1 MSETLKDCNFDKVNK
16 CQGKNSGGHAGTIRS
31 VPGGLCA
38 KLTKTEMGKEVKF
51 YQKHQLEGFHML
63 DNFVPRFGGFC
74 VDPETDKKY
83 ISVENIKDGFD
94 EPWEMDVK
102 IGLRSASRDEL
113 RGRMGN
119 LRGGL
124 KKQVHILLDNYFST
138 SGEYGFRVEN
148 FSRDKEYQKL
158 ESKKM
163 MPSHVFKIYF
173 QYDATGKILKN
184 FIKKME
190 QFYRIIMENGFEN
203 YFLIASSLLFVY
215 DKNNAVNKNYNVSIK
230 MIDFDHSNIIDLSNI
245 SLNNKHF
252 LRVNEYRYGA
262 LTLMKELK
270 YYYIDR
276 SPDKSLFGKSML
288 TMTSNKSLNP
298 EVNGAKRATKSNI
311 IKAIKMHRKS
321 FTTKKRR

>member
-1 MSETLKDCNFDKVNK
+1 MSDLKDCSFDKVNK

-38 KLTKTEMGKEVKF
+38 KLTKNEGGNEVKF
-51 YQKHQLEGFHML
+51 YQKHQENGFKDL
-63 DNFVPRFGGFC
+63 NNFIPKFGGFC
-74 VDPETDKKY
+74 IDPETDKKY

-102 IGLRSASRDEL
+102 IGLRSASRNEL

-119 LRGGL
+119 FRGAL
-124 KKQVHILLDNYFST
+124 KKQVHILMDNYFST

-163 MPSHVFKIYF
+163 LPGHIFKIYF
-173 QYDATGKILKN
+173 QYDTTGKILKN
-184 FIKKME
+184 FIKKIE
-190 QFYRIIMENGFEN
+190 EFYKIIMKDGFDN

-230 MIDFDHSNIIDLSNI
+230 MIDFDHSTIADISKLSH
-245 SLNNKHF
+245 SNKHF

-270 YYYIDR
+270 YYLIDR
-276 SPDKSLFGKSML
+276 NPDKSLFGRSML
-288 TMTSNKSLNP
+288 SKSYKSVKNT
-298 EVNGAKRATKSNI
+298 KRKNRDDV
-311 IKAIKMHRKS
+311 IKAIKKHRNS
-321 FTTKKRR
+321 FTTKKRY